1 MKKMKMEM
9 IKIQIMIKLKIMIQ
23 IQVIIPSNLV
33 IIQKVMNKNKTRKN
47 QIKFQN
53 LQNLQ
58 LKFLL
63 FQQSMISRKNCKKKT
78 TSKNLEIAIHFMILI
93 ANFKI

>member
-1 MKKMKMEM
+1 MKKMKMEK

-47 QIKFQN
+47 QIKF
-53 LQNLQ
+53 
-58 LKFLL
+58 
-63 FQQSMISRKNCKKKT
+63 
-78 TSKNLEIAIHFMILI
+78 
-93 ANFKI
+93 